1 MKYLVTG
8 GYGFIGSN
16 FIKRLL
22 DSDKKANIINI
33 DDMLLGSNPMNL
45 KDLKNQNYSFVKGNI
60 CDKKLIEKLVNK
72 VDFVINFA
80 AESHVDR
87 SIYNPW
93 PFIESNIHG
102 VYTLL
107 EAIRRKKNI
116 KFLQIS
122 TDEVYGSIIRGSHK
136 ESDELHPSNPYS
148 ATKASA
154 EMLVKAYAKTY
165 DLGTSITRCTNNFGT
180 MQFPEKL
187 IPKTI
192 ISALRNESIPIHGDG
207 KAKRQWIH
215 VFDHCDAILKIIKKW
230 KKSSVYNISADYE
243 INNLNLVKRILKNM
257 GKSVSLIEFVPD
269 RPGQDKR
276 YSINSNLI
284 KKQVGWK
291 PKVKFERG
299 LEDTIRW
306 YISNKEWWK
315 KIIFAK
321 VKNPTPWKSN

>member
-22 DSDKKANIINI
+22 DSDKKAKIINI

-45 KDLKNQNYSFVKGNI
+45 KNLKNPNYSFIKGNI

-72 VDFVINFA
+72 VNCVINFA

-87 SIYNPW
+87 SIHNPW

-102 VYTLL
+102 VYTIL
-107 EAIRRKKNI
+107 EIRRKKTT
-116 KFLQIS
+116 KLLQIS
-122 TDEVYGSIIRGSHK
+122 TDEVYGSIMRGSHK

-154 EMLVKAYAKTY
+154 EMLVKAYSKTY
-165 DLGTSITRCTNNFGT
+165 DLDALITRCTNNFGPK
-180 MQFPEKL
+180 QFPEKL

-215 VFDHCDAILKIIKKW
+215 VFDHCDAILKILKKW
-230 KKSSVYNISADYE
+230 KKSTVYNISADYE
-243 INNLNLVKRILKNM
+243 INNLDLVKRILKKL
-257 GKSVSLIEFVPD
+257 GKSENLIEFVPD

-276 YSINSNLI
+276 YAINSNLI
-284 KKQVGWK
+284 RKETSWK
-291 PKVKFERG
+291 PKMKFNES
-299 LEDTIRW
+299 LESTISW
-306 YISNKEWWK
+306 YVSNKKWWQ
-315 KIIFAK
+315 KIAFNRI
-321 VKNPTPWKSN
+321 KNPTPWQ